1 MTPRLSMAPARA
13 IGGRSP
19 VEEGTDA
26 DASEEKFVGTGKVLY
41 EVAE

>member
-1 MTPRLSMAPARA
+1 MMPLLGMASVSA